1 MTCDGSSDRE
11 VVNAVLCTSEGVVV
25 VWDKPNQPDPKQRV
39 LGNRVHFQE
48 MQDPAFQE
56 SCQNKVKMKS

>member
-11 VVNAVLCTSEGVVV
+11 VVHAVQCTSEGVVV
-25 VWDKPNQPDPKQRV
+25 VWDRPNQPERV

-56 SCQNKVKMKS
+56 SC